1 MLLLPFSNGGVINS
15 KASQSAKIMH
25 GQLVHVALAI
35 LYRQDQF
42 LLQLRDN
49 IPGINYPGHWGLFG
63 GHLEPGE
70 TPAIAVERELIEEIC
85 YTPPVL
91 LEFGCYFDSR
101 VVRHVYHAPLT
112 VEIDTLVLQE
122 GWDMGLLTQQQI
134 RQGSSYSAKAGHVLP
149 LAPPPQQI
157 LLDFINKPI
166 S

>member
-1 MLLLPFSNGGVINS
+1 MSN
-15 KASQSAKIMH
+15 
-25 GQLVHVALAI
+25 QLVHVAIAI

-49 IPGINYPGHWGLFG
+49 IPGIKYPGHWGLFG

-70 TPAIAVERELIEEIC
+70 TPDIAVERELLEEIG

-91 LEFGCYFDSR
+91 SEFGCYFDSG

-112 VEIDTLVLQE
+112 VEVNTLVLKE
-122 GWDMGLLTQQQI
+122 GWDMDLLTPTQI
-134 RQGSSYSAKAGHVLP
+134 RQGSSYSAKAGQVLP
-149 LAPPPQQI
+149 LAPPPRQI
-157 LLDFINKPI
+157 LLDFISKPI